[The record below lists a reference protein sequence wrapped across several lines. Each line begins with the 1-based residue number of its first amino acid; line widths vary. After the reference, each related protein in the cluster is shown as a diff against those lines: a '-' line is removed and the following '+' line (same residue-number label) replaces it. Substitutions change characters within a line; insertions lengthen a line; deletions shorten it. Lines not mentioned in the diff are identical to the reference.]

1 MNLWNSP
8 LWGILMWPF
17 SLLYG
22 CGESLR
28 MMMYKRQILPSVRLP
43 AKVIS
48 VGNITVGGTGKTPV
62 VATLASLLVKK
73 GCRVGILSRGYGR
86 RGKETLVVS
95 DGRNILQAPRE
106 AGDEPTLLARRLD
119 GVPVVVGKNRAKAG
133 QKAIDSFGCNV
144 LILDDAFQHHRLKR
158 DLDLVII
165 DSTNP
170 WGNGRLIPAGPL
182 REPLSRLSRVDAIL
196 FSRMDQGKHVPTVM
210 TRVRR
215 WSQAPMLT
223 AIHRSVEWV
232 SMSDGR
238 KQPKYDLQGKSVLA
252 FAGIGNPTSFRNTL
266 KALGVEIR
274 EFVTFRD
281 HHWYTDKDLS
291 DIFSRADRLQTEA
304 VVTTEKD
311 SVRVSSIQEAWK
323 IPMYFLRIECELKE
337 NSDTLESILK
347 PVLRS

>member
-1 MNLWNSP
+1 M
-8 LWGILMWPF
+8 IL
-17 SLLYG
+17 Y
-22 CGESLR
+22 R
-28 MMMYKRQILPSVRLP
+28 RRILPSVRLR
-43 AKVIS
+43 ARVIS

-62 VATLASLLVKK
+62 VATLARLLVKK
-73 GCRVGILSRGYGR
+73 GFRVGILSRGYGR
-86 RGKETLVVS
+86 HEKEILVVS
-95 DGRNILQAPRE
+95 DGRNILETPRK
-106 AGDEPTLLARRLD
+106 AGDEPTLLAKRLD
-119 GVPVVVGKNRAKAG
+119 GIPVVVGKNRAKAG
-133 QKAIDSFGCNV
+133 QTAIESFGCNV

-182 REPLSRLSRVDAIL
+182 REPLSRLSRADAVL
-196 FSRMDQGKHVPTVM
+196 FSRVDQGKNLTTVM
-210 TRVRR
+210 TRIRR

-223 AIHRSVEWV
+223 AIHRSVEWI
-232 SMSDGR
+232 SMSDGQ
-238 KQPKYDLQGKSVLA
+238 KQPKNEFRGKPVMA

-266 KALGVEIR
+266 KTLGVDIR
-274 EFVTFRD
+274 EFLTFRD

-291 DIFSRADRLQTEA
+291 EIFMRTDRLKAEA

-311 SVRVSSIQEAWK
+311 SIRVSLQEAWK

-337 NSDTLESILK
+337 NSGTLESILK

>member
-1 MNLWNSP
+1 M
-8 LWGILMWPF
+8 M
-17 SLLYG
+17 LY
-22 CGESLR
+22 R
-28 MMMYKRQILPSVRLP
+28 RQILPSMRLP

-48 VGNITVGGTGKTPV
+48 VGNITAGGTGKTPV
-62 VATLASLLVKK
+62 VATLARLLVKK

-86 RGKETLVVS
+86 RGKEALVVS
-95 DGRNILQAPRE
+95 DGMNILEAPRKS
-106 AGDEPTLLARRLD
+106 GDEPTLLARWLD
-119 GVPVVVGKNRAKAG
+119 GVPVVVGKDRAKAG
-133 QKAIDSFGCNV
+133 QMAIDSFGCDV

-182 REPLSRLSRVDAIL
+182 REPLSRLSRADAIL
-196 FSRMDQGKHVPTVM
+196 FSRVDQGKHLPSAM

-215 WSQAPMLT
+215 WSEAPTLM

-238 KQPKYDLQGKSVLA
+238 KQQKNEFRGKSVLA

-266 KALGVEIR
+266 KALGVDIR

-281 HHWYTDKDLS
+281 HHWYTDEDLS
-291 DIFSRADRLQTEA
+291 DIFSRVERLQTEA

-311 SVRVSSIQEAWK
+311 SIRVPIQKTWK

-337 NSDTLESILK
+337 NGDTLESILK